1 MTMTSPT
8 VLRRIAAAE
17 LIRHREAK
25 GISQKDLDR
34 TCDFNLGTISRYETC
49 YSSMSAAN
57 ARLIFSKL
65 DVTGEALE
73 NLVEIARGSR
83 KHSHGPI
90 SPDAPEWLQPLF
102 TLERDATQVF
112 DLNLNVV
119 SGLLQTPA
127 YARAIFKVG
136 HHESSLDEM
145 VEGRMSRKDVF
156 KREPPMKLWAVTH
169 ESVFSKVVG
178 SKQVMADQL
187 DYLTEVAQTDHVTLQ
202 VIPNAIGAHVAVNNS
217 FLLLRFNIAP
227 QYGVVYVEQVRKSFF
242 YDDPATVHDY
252 DDVFKQVIMSALD
265 KQPSIDLLR
274 KIRKEQYS

>member
-1 MTMTSPT
+1 MTSPT

-25 GISQKDLDR
+25 SISQKDLDR
-34 TCDFNLGTISRYETC
+34 MCDFNLGTISRYETC
-49 YSSMSAAN
+49 YSSMSAVS
-57 ARLIFSKL
+57 ARRIFSEL
-65 DVTGEALE
+65 DVHGDELE

-83 KHSHGPI
+83 KRTSGPI
-90 SPDAPEWLQPLF
+90 TPGEAPEWLQPLY
-102 TLERDATQVF
+102 TLERDATQMF

-119 SGLLQTPA
+119 PGLLQTPG
-127 YARAIFKVG
+127 YARAVFMVG
-136 HHESSLDEM
+136 QHRSSVDKM
-145 VEGRMSRKDVF
+145 VEARMSRKVVF
-156 KREPPMKLWAVTH
+156 DHEPPMKLWAVTH

-178 SKQVMADQL
+178 SKRVMAEQL
-187 DYLTEVAQTDHVTLQ
+187 DYLTEVAQTDHMTLQ
-202 VIPNAIGAHVAVNNS
+202 VIPNSIGAHVAINNS

-242 YDDPATVHDY
+242 YDDPATVQDY